1 MRLPEQL
8 TQLWNRLDQRGRTIV
23 IIAAVLCLGGVS
35 GLSRLHQDTGYAPLY
50 TGLSAE
56 DAGQIV
62 EKLKADKIPYR
73 LSNGG
78 RVVQV
83 PEKQVYEMRIAL
95 ARDGLP
101 ASGQLGFEIFD
112 RSGLPGTQFAN
123 KVNYQRALQGELSR
137 TIGAMAE
144 VLQVRVHLV
153 LPEENLF
160 GEPTKATASVV
171 ITPRPGAE
179 ITHEMTSAIAQIV
192 ASAAAGIK
200 PGEVTVVDNSGRLLR
215 GPDSEG
221 KIAGL
226 SAGQFEIQ
234 QQFEDRLGMR
244 LQSMLD
250 AVLGASQSVV
260 RVQAQFDFDSA
271 ENKQEIVSPV
281 TSGKG
286 LVTSEKLRQETYS
299 GTATRNGAMGAAA
312 NLGLTAGGG
321 STPGGAYLNRDE
333 TRQYEFSRRS
343 SSLVKAPG
351 TIKALA
357 LAAIID
363 ESLPAAA
370 ETQVRDVLTAAAGID
385 RQRGDVVTVR
395 RMKMKTA
402 ELAQTQEKDAL
413 AADKSEQ
420 RQRLLLTALRGGLS
434 VAAAALIFMSVLMA
448 ARQLRQSGVAA
459 EAVTPPLDLPTTL
472 PQPPPLP
479 LSEVPAE
486 PAPPASLHVSEE
498 LNQRIREQLRDL
510 TRDDTGAV
518 ADRLLVLLQEKSA

>member
-8 TQLWNRLDQRGRTIV
+8 SSLWNRLDQRGRTIV
-23 IIAAVLCLGGVS
+23 IIAAVLCLGGVL
-35 GLSRLHQDTGYAPLY
+35 GLSRLHQDTGYSPLY

-62 EKLKADKIPYR
+62 EKLKAEKIPYR
-73 LSNGG
+73 LGNGG

-83 PEKQVYEMRIAL
+83 PDNQVYEMRIAL
-95 ARDGLP
+95 AREGLP

-160 GEPTKATASVV
+160 GEPTKASASVV

-192 ASAAAGIK
+192 ASAAAGIR
-200 PGEVTVVDNSGRLLR
+200 PGEVTVADNSGRLLR
-215 GPDSEG
+215 GPDSDG

-226 SAGQFEIQ
+226 DAGQFEVQ

-299 GTATRNGAMGAAA
+299 GNATRNGTMGVGAGA
-312 NLGLTAGGG
+312 NLGLSGGGG
-321 STPGGAYLNRDE
+321 SAPGGAYLNRDE

-351 TIKALA
+351 TVKSLTV
-357 LAAIID
+357 AAIID
-363 ESLPAAA
+363 ESLAASA
-370 ETQVRDVLTAAAGID
+370 ETQVRDVLTAAAGVD
-385 RQRGDVVTVR
+385 RQRGDVITVR

-402 ELAQTQEKDAL
+402 ELAQTQEKDAV
-413 AADKSEQ
+413 AADKSERQ
-420 RQRLLLTALRGGLS
+420 QRLLQVALRGGLS
-434 VAAAALIFMSVLMA
+434 VVAAGLIIMSVLMA
-448 ARQLRQSGVAA
+448 ARQLRQPAA
-459 EAVTPPLDLPTTL
+459 PVEIAP
-472 PQPPPLP
+472 
-479 LSEVPAE
+479 SVPATGE
-486 PAPPASLHVSEE
+486 LPAPQAPAQTVPLAPAPAPGPSVSEE

-518 ADRLLVLLQEKSA
+518 ADRLMVLLQEKSA

>member
-23 IIAAVLCLGGVS
+23 IIAAVLCLGGVL

-62 EKLKADKIPYR
+62 EKLKAEKVPYR

-95 ARDGLP
+95 AREGLP
-101 ASGQLGFEIFD
+101 ASGQLGFELFD

-144 VLQVRVHLV
+144 ILQVRVHLV

-160 GEPTKATASVV
+160 GEQTKATASVV

-179 ITHEMTSAIAQIV
+179 ITHEMTSAIAHIV

-200 PGEVTVVDNSGRLLR
+200 PGEVTVADNSGRLLR

-221 KIAGL
+221 NIAGL
-226 SAGQFEIQ
+226 NAGQFEIQ

-281 TSGKG
+281 ASGKG

-299 GTATRNGAMGAAA
+299 GTATRNGAVGAGP
-312 NLGLTAGGG
+312 NLGLAGGVG
-321 STPGGAYLNRDE
+321 SSPGGAYLNRDE

-385 RQRGDVVTVR
+385 HQRGDVITVR

-402 ELAQTQEKDAL
+402 ELAQTQEKEAL
-413 AADKSEQ
+413 ASDKSERQ
-420 RQRLLLTALRGGLS
+420 QRLLLTALRGGLS
-434 VAAAALIFMSVLMA
+434 VAAAGLIFISVLMA
-448 ARQLRQSGVAA
+448 ARQLRRSGAA
-459 EAVTPPLDLPTTL
+459 ADPGTPQPGTAEMPLSHDPLPTPTA
-472 PQPPPLP
+472 
-479 LSEVPAE
+479 PAE
-486 PAPPASLHVSEE
+486 PSLHVSEE

-510 TRDDTGAV
+510 TRDDAGAV

>member
-1 MRLPEQL
+1 
-8 TQLWNRLDQRGRTIV
+8 
-23 IIAAVLCLGGVS
+23 
-35 GLSRLHQDTGYAPLY
+35 
-50 TGLSAE
+50 
-56 DAGQIV
+56 
-62 EKLKADKIPYR
+62 
-73 LSNGG
+73 
-78 RVVQV
+78 
-83 PEKQVYEMRIAL
+83 VYEMRIAL
-95 ARDGLP
+95 AREGLP

-160 GEPTKATASVV
+160 GEPTKASASVV
-171 ITPRPGAE
+171 ITPRAGAE
-179 ITHEMTSAIAQIV
+179 ITREMTSAIAHIV

-200 PGEVTVVDNSGRLLR
+200 PGEVTVADNSGHLLR

-221 KIAGL
+221 SVAGL
-226 SAGQFEIQ
+226 NTGQFEIQ
-234 QQFEDRLGMR
+234 RQFEDRLGVR

-250 AVLGASQSVV
+250 AVLGPSQSVV

-281 TSGKG
+281 ASGKG

-299 GTATRNGAMGAAA
+299 GTATRNGAVGAAP
-312 NLGLTAGGG
+312 NMGLAASVG

-333 TRQYEFSRRS
+333 TRQFEYSRRS

-351 TIKALA
+351 TIKALT

-363 ESLPAAA
+363 ESLPASA

-385 RQRGDVVTVR
+385 RQRGDVITVR

-402 ELAQTQEKDAL
+402 ELAQTQEKDAV
-413 AADKSEQ
+413 AADKSERQ
-420 RQRLLLTALRGGLS
+420 QRLVQIALRGGLS
-434 VAAAALIFMSVLMA
+434 VVAAGLIFMSVLMA
-448 ARQLRQSGVAA
+448 ARQLRQPPGASESADVPPATV
-459 EAVTPPLDLPTTL
+459 EALPPPDTVPVPAPLAPPEAS
-472 PQPPPLP
+472 PQP
-479 LSEVPAE
+479 
-486 PAPPASLHVSEE
+486 APNVSEE

-510 TRDDTGAV
+510 TRDDSGAV